1 MEADGVQ
8 SVVNILTR
16 KMVML
21 CAGNW
26 GSPVPSILCLTL
38 SKYQHVVRTSFHFFS
53 TVWALLETFYT

>member
-26 GSPVPSILCLTL
+26 GSPVPSILYLTL
-38 SKYQHVVRTSFHFFS
+38 SKYQHVVLHFICFQQS
-53 TVWALLETFYT
+53 GHC